1 MDEHSSAP
9 PSSDSL
15 PGTNSTKA
23 TENSPQ
29 DELVVE
35 NKTKPQKPSKFKQ
48 KFLNILSIVMT
59 KFEET
64 VFINYLFY

>member
-15 PGTNSTKA
+15 PGTNSTKQLK
-23 TENSPQ
+23 T
-29 DELVVE
+29 LHKMIWLL
-35 NKTKPQKPSKFKQ
+35 KTKQNPQKPSKFKQ
-48 KFLNILSIVMT
+48 ILKYFVNSYD